1 MYPSANINVNKEL
14 LLPCPPTGPV
24 LADEPGARVLL
35 CRIGTKLRLTGERRI
50 AEQLCRSKGRETR
63 TDRIWADYMSI
74 KQSNYEY
81 AAGRVGHVPRVAQR
95 RRFDGLLGDKIAVD
109 LYIAVELL
117 SVVITGL
124 VIAKVYVAGFLG
136 ATDYFGEYLYATLF
150 VVAVYGALTK
160 RGGLYRVPN
169 LCRSTHAL
177 GTVTRNLLIAFAA
190 VIALGFAA
198 RVANEYS
205 RVWLFSWFGA
215 SLLSLLVIRLLAG
228 SIFRGLSTSGV
239 IKRSVAIYGEGQIA
253 TNLARE
259 IETAHPELRLAGR
272 FGPRSED
279 DETGTGEM
287 FGDLHDLIAFGQSEK
302 LDSIVLALPALS
314 KDDLHQILLTL
325 SVLPCEVQLYPS
337 FAGDMIPLRGM
348 TSYQRLQLLD
358 LQRKPMSDWGV
369 LAKRIED
376 VVVATCALVVFAPVL
391 AACALAIKLDNPGP
405 VFFRQRR
412 HGYNNN
418 VFTVWK
424 FRTMSVMEDGE
435 DVVQARR
442 NDNRVTRVGAFLRKT
457 SLDEL
462 PQIFNVLAGD
472 MSVVGP
478 RPHPL
483 VLQSNFSGLLANY
496 ANRHRVKPG
505 ITGWAQIHGY
515 RGPTET
521 ADVMAR
527 RVELDLHYIEN
538 WSLWLDFKI
547 IAVTPILGLFSKNAV

>member
-1 MYPSANINVNKEL
+1 MPLKG
-14 LLPCPPTGPV
+14 CDTR
-24 LADEPGARVLL
+24 AD
-35 CRIGTKLRLTGERRI
+35 RR
-50 AEQLCRSKGRETR
+50 
-63 TDRIWADYMSI
+63 WVDYMSLN
-74 KQSNYEY
+74 QSNYEY
-81 AAGRVGHVPRVAQR
+81 ASGRVGHVPRVAQR
-95 RRFDGLLGDKIAVD
+95 RRFDGLLGHKIVVD
-109 LYIAVELL
+109 LYIAVEVL
-117 SVVITGL
+117 SVVISGL
-124 VIAKVYVAGFLG
+124 VIAEVYVAGILG
-136 ATDYFGEYLYATLF
+136 ATNYFGQYLYATLF
-150 VVAVYGALTK
+150 VATVYGALMK
-160 RGGLYRVPN
+160 RGGLYRVPD
-169 LCRSTHAL
+169 LCRSTDAL
-177 GTVTRNLLIAFAA
+177 GKVTRNLLTAFAA

-198 RVANEYS
+198 RVANDYS
-205 RVWLFSWFGA
+205 RVWLFTWFAA

-228 SIFRGLSTSGV
+228 SIFRSLSTSGV

-259 IETAHPELRLAGR
+259 IETAHPELRLAGL
-272 FGPRSED
+272 FGPHSTG
-279 DETGTGEM
+279 DEAGAGEM
-287 FGDLHDLIAFGQSEK
+287 VGDLHDLITFGQSEK

-337 FAGDMIPLRGM
+337 FAGDMITLRGM
-348 TSYQRLQLLD
+348 TTYQRLRLLD

-376 VVVATCALVVFAPVL
+376 VVVATCAVVVFAPVL
-391 AACALAIKLDNPGP
+391 AACALAIKLDSPGP

-424 FRTMSVMEDGE
+424 FRTMSVMEDGD